1 MRWLNDVREKRRTSL
16 FKQNTYVRINSL
28 NLIGLAFDWLSESL
42 FDLRP
47 IRVLGLLHVLF
58 APSSLFSALNYLL
71 ALRESA
77 FTLHNQNGALF
88 FSFSILVSSHFPA
101 FSMLFVGHLFCL
113 LFFHFL
119 FVCGL

>member
-113 LFFHFL
+113 LF
-119 FVCGL
+119 VYGL